1 MSEVLAAAKVVTS
14 GGVLSPGWA
23 EVEGDEIVAVGPGRP
38 AGITRDLGDGVL
50 VPGFVDAH
58 VHGGGGS
65 SYPEATAAAARAAR
79 RAHLAHGTT
88 STMASLVA
96 APPRQLLEQV
106 EALAPL
112 VEAGEL
118 RGIHLE
124 GPWLSPVRRGA
135 HDPAA
140 LRDPSPAEI
149 DALLAA
155 GRGAIRMVTIAPE
168 LPGALAAVERFAAA
182 GVVVAV
188 GHTDA
193 DFDTTRA
200 AIDSGATV
208 ATHLFNAMPPL
219 LHREPGPVLA
229 LLRDERATLELVADG
244 VHLHP
249 SLAQWVEEVA
259 GPDRVMLVTD
269 AMGAAA
275 CGDGAYRLG
284 ALDVT
289 VSDGVA
295 RVTGTG
301 TIAGSTVTMDRL
313 FRERAILDPLSGRY
327 DDASLAAAA
336 RLTAAN
342 PARAMGW
349 GDVGDIAPGRR
360 ADLVVLS
367 PELEVREVLH
377 RGEAAGAPSPPG

>member
-1 MSEVLAAAKVVTS
+1 M
-14 GGVLSPGWA
+14 
-23 EVEGDEIVAVGPGRP
+23 
-38 AGITRDLGDGVL
+38 
-50 VPGFVDAH
+50 
-58 VHGGGGS
+58 
-65 SYPEATAAAARAAR
+65 
-79 RAHLAHGTT
+79 
-88 STMASLVA
+88 
-96 APPRQLLEQV
+96 
-106 EALAPL
+106 
-112 VEAGEL
+112 
-118 RGIHLE
+118 
-124 GPWLSPVRRGA
+124 
-135 HDPAA
+135 
-140 LRDPSPAEI
+140 
-149 DALLAA
+149 
-155 GRGAIRMVTIAPE
+155 
-168 LPGALAAVERFAAA
+168 
-182 GVVVAV
+182 
-188 GHTDA
+188 
-193 DFDTTRA
+193 
-200 AIDSGATV
+200 
-208 ATHLFNAMPPL
+208 
-219 LHREPGPVLA
+219 LA
-229 LLRDERATLELVADG
+229 LLRDERVALELVADG

-349 GDVGDIAPGRR
+349 GDVGDLAPGRR

-367 PELEVREVLH
+367 PGLEVREVLH
-377 RGEAAGAPSPPG
+377 RGEAAGTPSPGG